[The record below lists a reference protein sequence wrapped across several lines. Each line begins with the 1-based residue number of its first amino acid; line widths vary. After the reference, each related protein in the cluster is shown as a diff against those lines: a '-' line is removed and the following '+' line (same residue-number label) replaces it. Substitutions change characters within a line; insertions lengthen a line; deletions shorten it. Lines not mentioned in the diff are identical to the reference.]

1 MRSPGRRRT
10 FRSRPRR
17 ALVVGAGAV
26 ILAIAAAACGSG
38 NGGGTSSG
46 GQQVTGGTAT
56 YAEQPATPPNY
67 IFPYIAGAYAT
78 TSNVFYLQALM
89 YRPLYWFGDNG
100 QPTMNPSLSLVKAP
114 GFRRR
119 DVTITL
125 NHYMWSNGTPVT
137 A

>member
-26 ILAIAAAACGSG
+26 ILAIAAAACGSRSS
-38 NGGGTSSG
+38 GTSSG
-46 GQQVTGGTAT
+46 GQPVTGGTAT

-89 YRPLYWFGDNG
+89 YRPLYWFGDSG

-119 DVTITL
+119 DV
-125 NHYMWSNGTPVT
+125 
-137 A
+137 